1 MISAVHQGVTWSYL
15 ADRHDVE
22 RLNGTC
28 GLLLTQCDHDPNL
41 HDSADPFRSAR
52 CGTVASDRA

>member
-15 ADRHDVE
+15 ADRRDVE

-28 GLLLTQCDHDPNL
+28 GQLLTQCGHDPNL
-41 HDSADPFRSAR
+41 LDSTDPCLTAR
-52 CGTVASDRA
+52 CGAVASDSA